1 MHKKAI
7 TTVVLI
13 VLLCSFACLAMAAR
27 AEIQALINAYEKGD
41 PEKSRTLLM
50 RINPENAE
58 ERATVQYYQALLGN
72 DVDSVKVK
80 LATLADTYLKT
91 RYGQKALF
99 ELGSLN
105 LLDRDYTKAL
115 EYFNKIT
122 DPDLS
127 EKHYWIANTYFQK
140 GDYTN
145 AVNSGNQFTRLT
157 KSSPKLEDTYYLIA
171 DAYISLN
178 QFNNA
183 ITTLKK
189 LLSQPELIEDM
200 QYLRY
205 RYGYAAE
212 MLGNRS
218 EAISQYR
225 QGYEINRFSQLAYLI
240 EDRLFEM
247 RLRYGTGID
256 LSFLYPHAALP
267 LPDIVLAEQGKT
279 GKIADPEKQD
289 TSVEARPDTTSAQS
303 DASQPG
309 LYLQAGRFS
318 VQANADKLGDRI
330 RSLGLNARVQKSTQF
345 KDVSWVVIVGPY
357 QNQLDAVTNKQLLKD
372 NEIDSF
378 IIQR

>member
-7 TTVVLI
+7 TTVVLT
-13 VLLCSFACLAMAAR
+13 VLLCGFACLAVAAR

-99 ELGSLN
+99 ELGSLH

-171 DAYISLN
+171 DAYISLS

-247 RLRYGTGID
+247 RFRYGTGID

-279 GKIADPEKQD
+279 GKITDPDKQD
-289 TSVEARPDTTSAQS
+289 TSVEAKPDTTSAQS